1 MNYYLQN
8 TKSPNTFIVA
18 KYSFKHVVRDNAQGQ
33 LI

>member
-1 MNYYLQN
+1 MNYRLQV

-18 KYSFKHVVRDNAQGQ
+18 KYSSKHVVRDNAQGQ